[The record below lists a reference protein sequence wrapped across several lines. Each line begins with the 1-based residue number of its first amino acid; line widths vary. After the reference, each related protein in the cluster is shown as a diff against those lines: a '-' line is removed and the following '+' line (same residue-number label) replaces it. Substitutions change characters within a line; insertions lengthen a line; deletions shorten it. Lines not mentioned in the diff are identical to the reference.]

1 MLEFKIVKRK
11 LFLKLLV
18 IEEELE
24 VEVQEEGEEQLE
36 MFLDMSKIGNYVK
49 FEELDEEEKNIGML
63 RKLRLFISQFRFK

>member
-11 LFLKLLV
+11 SFLKLLV

-36 MFLDMSKIGNYVK
+36 TFLDTSKIGNYVK

>member
-11 LFLKLLV
+11 SFLKLLV

-36 MFLDMSKIGNYVK
+36 TFLDTSKIGNYVK

-63 RKLRLFISQFRFK
+63 YKLRLFISQFRFK

>member
-36 MFLDMSKIGNYVK
+36 TFLDTSKIGNYVK
-49 FEELDEEEKNIGML
+49 FEELDEEEKNIGMV

>member
-36 MFLDMSKIGNYVK
+36 TFLDMSKIGNYVK

>member
-11 LFLKLLV
+11 SFLKLLV

>member
-36 MFLDMSKIGNYVK
+36 TFLDISKIGNYVK

>member
-36 MFLDMSKIGNYVK
+36 TFLDTSKIGNYVK

>member
-36 MFLDMSKIGNYVK
+36 TFLDTSKIGNYVK
-49 FEELDEEEKNIGML
+49 FEELDEEEKNIGMF

>member
-36 MFLDMSKIGNYVK
+36 IFLDMSKIGNYVK

-63 RKLRLFISQFRFK
+63 RKLRLFISQSRFK

>member
-11 LFLKLLV
+11 SFLKLLV

-24 VEVQEEGEEQLE
+24 VEVIEEGEEQLE
-36 MFLDMSKIGNYVK
+36 TFLDTSKIGNYVK

>member
-11 LFLKLLV
+11 SLLKLLV

-36 MFLDMSKIGNYVK
+36 TFLDTSKIGNYVK

>member
-36 MFLDMSKIGNYVK
+36 MFLDTSKIGNYVK

>member
-11 LFLKLLV
+11 SLLKLLV

-36 MFLDMSKIGNYVK
+36 TFLDISKIGNYVK
-49 FEELDEEEKNIGML
+49 FEELDEEEKNIGMF
-63 RKLRLFISQFRFK
+63 RKLWLFISQFRFK

>member
-36 MFLDMSKIGNYVK
+36 TFLDTSKIGNYVK

-63 RKLRLFISQFRFK
+63 RKLRLFISQFRR

>member
-11 LFLKLLV
+11 SFLKLLV

-36 MFLDMSKIGNYVK
+36 TFLDTSKIGNYVK
-49 FEELDEEEKNIGML
+49 FEEFDEEEKNIGML

>member
-36 MFLDMSKIGNYVK
+36 IFLDTSKIGNYVK

>member
-36 MFLDMSKIGNYVK
+36 MFLDISKIGNYVK